1 MLRRIALPMLRPIS
15 LPMPRSTSRSM
26 LRHGIRA
33 ALAACLF
40 AASLAAAKDDPLAM
54 KRKALEDMQRELAS
68 LENLKA
74 EKLEALEKLEAG
86 RWDAR
91 YRAAARAKENEERAR
106 SLEEKY
112 GRLASDLTRAE
123 EELLKARNEA
133 KDKADEAAAVLQG
146 WDGFNA
152 SLKRSVDGAA
162 ENLAYDVPVGLED
175 RTLRLSKAS
184 EMLAAKGANNTQDA
198 LAAYL
203 DASLARVDQTLRQ
216 SVEDRQTVFGEGRP
230 ASAWRL
236 QLGTVFIAELEKGG
250 SGQAESQILLRT
262 GNLQG
267 KTFVWRNDLAG
278 DYNRLLAAAISGAAQ
293 GKDKVSLPLDVL
305 QYKSLGSGFVKGQ
318 ELSLTARF
326 AAWFKAGGVT
336 LYPLFAVGILS
347 LLMILERLI
356 YFARKNTNAK
366 SFTSRFLALAEARR
380 WQEAREMCS
389 KSGSALA
396 RTLGALASKAEQSR
410 EAAEKAVRE
419 AMLREVPA
427 LEKRLPLIAAM
438 GAAAPLLGLL
448 GTVSGLVTLFKV
460 LNQLGAND
468 PKVLAGGISEALIN
482 TETGLAIAIPVLLIH
497 GFLNERLDTM
507 NAAIS
512 SSAMEAL
519 NKVWPKG

>member
-1 MLRRIALPMLRPIS
+1 MLRRYFPPVPRLALRRLSGRM
-15 LPMPRSTSRSM
+15 
-26 LRHGIRA
+26 RA
-33 ALAACLF
+33 PFRLALAAGLL
-40 AASLAAAKDDPLAM
+40 AATLAAAKDDPLAL
-54 KRKALEDMQRELAS
+54 KRKALEDMQREEAS

-74 EKLEALEKLEAG
+74 EKLEALEKMEAG

-91 YRAAARAKENEERAR
+91 YRSAARAKENEERAR

-123 EELLKARNEA
+123 EELVKARNES
-133 KDKADEAAAVLQG
+133 KDKADEAAAVRQG

-162 ENLAYDVPVGLED
+162 ENLALDVPVGLED

-184 EMLAAKGANNTQDA
+184 ELLASKGAPNTQDA
-198 LAAYL
+198 LSSFL
-203 DASLARVDQTLRQ
+203 DASLLRVDQTLKQ
-216 SVEDRQTVFGEGRP
+216 SIEDRQAVFGDGRP

-236 QLGTVFIAELEKGG
+236 QLGTVFIAELEKGNG
-250 SGQAESQILLRT
+250 NGHAAESQILLRT

-267 KTFVWRNDLAG
+267 KTFVWRSDLAG
-278 DYNRLLAAAISGAAQ
+278 DNNRILAAAISGAAQ

-305 QYKSLGSGFVKGQ
+305 QYKSLGSGFVKSEQ
-318 ELSLTARF
+318 LSLMARF

-356 YFARKNTNAK
+356 YFARKNTNARA
-366 SFTSRFLALAEARR
+366 FTARFLSLAEARR
-380 WQEAREMCS
+380 WQEAREMCAR
-389 KSGSALA
+389 SGSALA
-396 RTLGALASKAEQSR
+396 RTLGALAAKADQSR
-410 EAAEKAVRE
+410 EAAEKSVRE

-448 GTVSGLVTLFKV
+448 GTVSGLVTLFKI

-512 SSAMEAL
+512 SSALEAL
-519 NKVWPKG
+519 NKIWPKG

>member
-1 MLRRIALPMLRPIS
+1 MFSVALRTIRYPFRKS
-15 LPMPRSTSRSM
+15 L
-26 LRHGIRA
+26 GIA
-33 ALAACLF
+33 ALL
-40 AASLAAAKDDPLAM
+40 AASMAFGKEDPQAIQRQALADLQK
-54 KRKALEDMQRELAS
+54 ELSS

-74 EKLEALEKLEAG
+74 EKLDALEKKEAE

-91 YRAAARAKENEERAR
+91 YRAAARAKEDDERAR

-112 GRLASDLTRAE
+112 GRLASDLTRTE
-123 EELLKARNEA
+123 EDLVKARSEA
-133 KDKADEAAAVLQG
+133 KDKVDEAAAVRAG

-152 SLKRSVDGAA
+152 SLKRAIDGAA
-162 ENLAYDVPVGLED
+162 ENLSLDVPVALED

-184 EMLAAKGANNTQDA
+184 EFMAAKGGANTQDA
-198 LAAYL
+198 LAAFL
-203 DASLARVDQTLRQ
+203 DASLLRVDQTLKQ
-216 SVEDRQTVFGEGRP
+216 SLEDRQAVFGGGRP

-236 QLGTVFIAELEKGG
+236 QLGTVFVGELEKGSEG
-250 SGQAESQILLRT
+250 GNGRPGESQILLRT

-278 DYNRLLAAAISGAAQ
+278 EYNRMLSTAISGAAQ
-293 GKDKVSLPLDVL
+293 GKTVLALPLDVL
-305 QYKSLGSGFVKGQ
+305 QFKSLGSGFVKGE
-318 ELSLTARF
+318 ELSWQSRF

-347 LLMILERLI
+347 LFMILERLV
-356 YFARKNTNAK
+356 YFARKNTNAR
-366 SFTSRFLALAEARR
+366 SFTARFLSLAEARR
-380 WQEAREMCS
+380 WREAKEMCS
-389 KSGSALA
+389 RSGSALA
-396 RTLGALASKAEQSR
+396 RTLGALADKAEQSR
-410 EAAEKAVRE
+410 DAAEKAVRE
-419 AMLREVPA
+419 ALLREVPA

-448 GTVSGLVTLFKV
+448 GTVSGLVNLFKV

-497 GFLNERLDTM
+497 GFLNERMDGI

-512 SSAMEAL
+512 SSAMEVL

>member
-1 MLRRIALPMLRPIS
+1 MFPVASPRPNRFAFPVRI
-15 LPMPRSTSRSM
+15 
-26 LRHGIRA
+26 GIA
-33 ALAACLF
+33 ALLT
-40 AASLAAAKDDPLAM
+40 ASLALAKDDPQAAQ
-54 KRKALEDMQRELAS
+54 RKALQDAQRELAS

-74 EKLEALEKLEAG
+74 EKLDALEKKEAE

-91 YRAAARAKENEERAR
+91 YRAAARAKEFDERAR

-123 EELLKARNEA
+123 EDLTKARNES
-133 KDKADEAAAVLQG
+133 KEKADEAAGVRSG

-152 SLKRSVDGAA
+152 SLKRAIDGAA
-162 ENLAYDVPVGLED
+162 ENLALDVPVALED

-184 EMLAAKGANNTQDA
+184 ELMAAKGGANTQDA
-198 LAAYL
+198 LSAFL
-203 DASLARVDQTLRQ
+203 DASLLRFDQTLKQ
-216 SVEDRQTVFGEGRP
+216 SLEDRQAVFDGGRP

-236 QLGTVFIAELEKGG
+236 QLGTVFVGELEKGG
-250 SGQAESQILLRT
+250 AGANGGESQILLRT

-267 KTFVWRNDLAG
+267 KTFVWRSDLAG
-278 DYNRLLAAAISGAAQ
+278 EYNRTLSAAISGAAQ
-293 GKDKVSLPLDVL
+293 GKTELALPLDVL
-305 QYKSLGSGFVKGQ
+305 QFKSLGSGFVKGE
-318 ELSLTARF
+318 ELSWQSRF

-347 LLMILERLI
+347 LLMILERLV
-356 YFARKNTNAK
+356 YFARKNTNARA
-366 SFTSRFLALAEARR
+366 FTARFLAFAETRR
-380 WQEAREMCS
+380 WREAKEMCS
-389 KSGSALA
+389 RSGSALA
-396 RTLGALASKAEQSR
+396 RTLGALADKADQSR

-419 AMLREVPA
+419 ALLREVPA

-448 GTVSGLVTLFKV
+448 GTVSGLVNLFKV

-497 GFLNERLDTM
+497 GFLNERMDGI

-512 SSAMEAL
+512 SSAMEVL

>member
-1 MLRRIALPMLRPIS
+1 MASVALTRQKRFPFRLS
-15 LPMPRSTSRSM
+15 L
-26 LRHGIRA
+26 GFA
-33 ALAACLF
+33 ALLTAT
-40 AASLAAAKDDPLAM
+40 LAFGKDDPQAVQ
-54 KRKALEDMQRELAS
+54 RQALVELQKELAS

-74 EKLEALEKLEAG
+74 EKLDALEKKEAE

-91 YRAAARAKENEERAR
+91 YRAAARAKENDERAR

-112 GRLASDLTRAE
+112 GRLASDLTRTE
-123 EELLKARNEA
+123 EDLVKARSEA
-133 KDKADEAAAVLQG
+133 KDKVDEAAAVRSG

-152 SLKRSVDGAA
+152 SLKRAIDGAA
-162 ENLAYDVPVGLED
+162 ENLSLDVPVALED

-184 EMLAAKGANNTQDA
+184 EHMSAKGGPNTQDA
-198 LAAYL
+198 LAAFL
-203 DASLARVDQTLRQ
+203 DASLLRVDQTLKQ
-216 SVEDRQTVFGEGRP
+216 SLVDRQAVFGGGRP

-236 QLGTVFIAELEKGG
+236 QLGTVFVGELEKGSEG
-250 SGQAESQILLRT
+250 GNGRPGESQILLRT

-267 KTFVWRNDLAG
+267 KTFVWRSDLAG
-278 DYNRLLAAAISGAAQ
+278 EYNRMLSAAISGAAQ
-293 GKDKVSLPLDVL
+293 GKTMVALPLDVL
-305 QYKSLGSGFVKGQ
+305 QFKSLGSGFVKGE
-318 ELSLTARF
+318 ELSWQSRF
-326 AAWFKAGGVT
+326 VAWFKAGGVT

-356 YFARKNTNAK
+356 YFARKNTNAR
-366 SFTSRFLALAEARR
+366 SFTARFLSLAEARR
-380 WQEAREMCS
+380 WREAKEMCS
-389 KSGSALA
+389 RSGSALA
-396 RTLGALASKAEQSR
+396 RTLGALADKAEQSR
-410 EAAEKAVRE
+410 DAAEKAVRE
-419 AMLREVPA
+419 ALLREVPA

-448 GTVSGLVTLFKV
+448 GTVSGLVNLFKV

-497 GFLNERLDTM
+497 GFLNERMDGI

-512 SSAMEAL
+512 SSAMEVL

>member
-1 MLRRIALPMLRPIS
+1 
-15 LPMPRSTSRSM
+15 MPRPSVPSPSRFSVPFHRA
-26 LRHGIRA
+26 LSICLLAA
-33 ALAACLF
+33 ALG
-40 AASLAAAKDDPLAM
+40 ASLAVAKDDPLAL

-74 EKLEALEKLEAG
+74 EKLEALEKKEAA

-91 YRAAARAKENEERAR
+91 YRSAARAKENEERAR

-123 EELLKARNEA
+123 EELVKARNEA
-133 KDKADEAAAVLQG
+133 KDKADEAAAVRQG

-152 SLKRSVDGAA
+152 SLKRAVDGAA
-162 ENLAYDVPVGLED
+162 ENLALDVPVGLED

-184 EMLAAKGANNTQDA
+184 ELLAAKGSPSTQDA
-198 LAAYL
+198 LSAFL
-203 DASLARVDQTLRQ
+203 DASLLRVDQTLKQ
-216 SVEDRQTVFGEGRP
+216 SVEDRQAVFGDGRP

-236 QLGTVFIAELEKGG
+236 QLGTVFIAELEKGAG
-250 SGQAESQILLRT
+250 GGNGKGAESQILLRT

-267 KTFVWRNDLAG
+267 KTFVWRSDLAG
-278 DYNRLLAAAISGAAQ
+278 DYNRILAAAISGASQ

-305 QYKSLGSGFVKGQ
+305 QYKSLGSGFVKSE
-318 ELSLTARF
+318 ELSLTSRF

-336 LYPLFAVGILS
+336 LYPLFAVGFVS

-356 YFARKNTNAK
+356 YFARKNTNARA
-366 SFTSRFLALAEARR
+366 FTARFLALAEARR
-380 WQEAREMCS
+380 WQEARELCAR
-389 KSGSALA
+389 SGSALA
-396 RTLGALASKAEQSR
+396 RTLGALASKADQSR

-419 AMLREVPA
+419 ALLREVPA

-497 GFLNERLDTM
+497 GFLNERLDTI
-507 NAAIS
+507 NAAVS
-512 SSAMEAL
+512 SSALEAL
-519 NKVWPKG
+519 NKIWPKG